1 MMDIRYD
8 EISKKL
14 FQYCMKGELNLI
26 VQLLKPF
33 SYRQRITIVNKPNV
47 IESFNLKESI
57 KSETT
62 CLLVA
67 CLKNNL
73 EIVRYLIDNCG
84 AQLETLTSSRDFEDW
99 DCLTFFVNRSK
110 RFNEILMPNFNY
122 TATALWHA
130 CRSSDVKIIK
140 FLIQRNAMVNSTTET
155 SLNSTPLMVACCK
168 SRIEE
173 IKFLL
178 KDGKANVNQIDING
192 EHCLFYAVR
201 CNQNCIN
208 ILELLLAKGAEIN
221 KKNNAGKTVLELA
234 ADLELTSIMEFLIQ
248 GGARIFK
255 HETSISMLTKAA
267 ITGHISMYSLLFECA
282 DISLEEKINSLEIV
296 GLTSAYGS
304 IKSCKLPSYHNIP
317 YSIMYWECS
326 LDLRA
331 SNLSLSAK
339 KIRKLNSF
347 LDEFKNYDDLN
358 KIQLDIIEFKMQSL
372 WIIDRMLNEYP
383 TVKEYYTLTDFNFYD
398 FFEMNNNGSENY
410 LPTLDRSTQRNNYV
424 KNFKRMCKLWIF
436 GLGIQIEYLEAMH
449 SSILRNMIGLICFI
463 KIAQE
468 ANTFKAG
475 SNKFNEEN
483 IILGEMLIKLLKV
496 CIFELTNAGIMAQSS
511 SGDINYDDLFENRL
525 NEIQKPTKKVNG
537 ENFTSNSDLLLR
549 ITVYIIRLISQLS
562 LDSMLSQTHMIQIK
576 YLISLIV
583 AKKLNTKNLNS
594 TLYGLSVKNNLLKR
608 LPIDSDFT
616 YDDYVSTDAI
626 RLMLECGADPNMV
639 ASARCPKKTFLNSAV
654 FSKDLKNKKQSD
666 DLILLFLKFG
676 AHLDFTTAQNQTL
689 VEKYKAKFTV
699 NILHLINPIK
709 HTSLQC
715 LAAKAI
721 NSHGLNYEEILS
733 KNLCEFVQRH

>member
-1 MMDIRYD
+1 MDIRFD

-14 FQYCMKGELNLI
+14 FQYCMKGELHLI
-26 VQLLKPF
+26 VQLLRPF
-33 SYRQRITIVNKPNV
+33 SFRQRMTIVNRPNV
-47 IESFNLKESI
+47 IESFNLKETI

-84 AQLETLTSSRDFEDW
+84 ASLETLTSSRDFEDW

-110 RFNEILMPNFNY
+110 RYNEILMPNFNY
-122 TATALWHA
+122 TATVLWHA
-130 CRSSDVKIIK
+130 CRSSDIKIIK
-140 FLIQRNAMVNSTTET
+140 FLIQRNATVNSTTET

-168 SRIEE
+168 SRVEE

-178 KDGKANVNQIDING
+178 KEGKANVNQVDMNG

-208 ILELLLAKGAEIN
+208 ILELLIAKGAEVN
-221 KKNNAGKTVLELA
+221 KKNSAGKTVLELA
-234 ADLELTSIMEFLIQ
+234 ADLELTAAMEYLIQ
-248 GGARIFK
+248 SGARIFK
-255 HETSISMLTKAA
+255 HDDNISMLTKAA
-267 ITGHISMYSLLFECA
+267 ITGHITMYSLLFECA
-282 DISLEEKINSLEIV
+282 DITLEEKINSLEIV
-296 GLTSAYGS
+296 GITSAYGS

-331 SNLSLSAK
+331 SNLSLPAK

-372 WIIDRMLNEYP
+372 WIIDRMLTEYP
-383 TVKEYYTLTDFNFYD
+383 SIKDYYTLTDFNFYD
-398 FFEMNNNGSENY
+398 FFEMNNKLSDTY
-410 LPTLDRSTQRNNYV
+410 MPALDRSTYRGNYIR
-424 KNFKRMCKLWIF
+424 NFKRLCKLWIF
-436 GLGIQIEYLEAMH
+436 GLGIQIEYLETMH
-449 SSILRNMIGLICFI
+449 NSILRNIIGLICFI
-463 KIAQE
+463 KISQE
-468 ANTFKAG
+468 AGTFKASTG
-475 SNKFNEEN
+475 KFIEEN
-483 IILGEMLIKLLKV
+483 IILGEILIKLLKV
-496 CIFELTNAGIMAQSS
+496 CIFELTNAGIMSPSS
-511 SGDINYDDLFENRL
+511 SGDINYEDLFENRL
-525 NEIQKPTKKVNG
+525 SPTQKPTKRVVG
-537 ENFTSNSDLLLR
+537 ENYTSNSDFLLR
-549 ITVYIIRLISQLS
+549 ITVYIIRLISRLNQ
-562 LDSMLSQTHMIQIK
+562 DSMLSQTHMIQMR

-583 AKKLNTKNLNS
+583 AKKLNSTNLNT

-608 LPIDSDFT
+608 LPIDSDFSF
-616 YDDYVSTDAI
+616 DDYVSTDAI
-626 RLMLECGADPNMV
+626 KLMLECGADPNMV
-639 ASARCPKKTFLNSAV
+639 ASTRCPKKTFLNSAV
-654 FSKDLKNKKQSD
+654 FSKDLKNKIQSD
-666 DLILLFLKFG
+666 ELILLFLKFG

-689 VEKYKAKFTV
+689 VDKYKAKYTV
-699 NILHLINPIK
+699 NIHHLINPIK

-721 NSHGLNYEEILS
+721 NSHGLNYENILS